1 MKRRIKFL
9 FHILLTVFIVCTLLF
24 LFEWW
29 QLPLKYYKPEGA
41 TRQQLVAIA
50 TVNRYNKWCSKRKKV
65 SAKMDQILKSISIL
79 YRKSHIWLN
88 NSCAQ
93 FGLTSPQAMVILLVC
108 DFSTLTQDE
117 ITKRLNLDKSVVAKT
132 VNKLIQS
139 DFMVRTTNRKDKRT
153 YDIMPTSKAWEV
165 YPFIKSQVRDC
176 FEQITRQMTEEER
189 AVFERL
195 LAIAAQSALEMD
207 E

>member
-1 MKRRIKFL
+1 
-9 FHILLTVFIVCTLLF
+9 
-24 LFEWW
+24 
-29 QLPLKYYKPEGA
+29 
-41 TRQQLVAIA
+41 
-50 TVNRYNKWCSKRKKV
+50 
-65 SAKMDQILKSISIL
+65 MDQILKSISIL

-165 YPFIKSQVRDC
+165 YPFIKSQVCDC